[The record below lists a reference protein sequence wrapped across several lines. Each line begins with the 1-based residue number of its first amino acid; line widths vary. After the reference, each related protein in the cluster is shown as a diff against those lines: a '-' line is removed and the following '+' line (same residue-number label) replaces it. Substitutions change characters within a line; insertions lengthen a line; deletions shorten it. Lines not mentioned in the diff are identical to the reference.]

1 MKKILA
7 VLGLVAIST
16 SALADP
22 LQYYR
27 GPHGGD
33 PFHGGYHGGYG
44 GHRGGYGGYYGGGHH
59 HNGGIDILAPL
70 VIGGVIGYAINES
83 NRQPTIYQQSPQVI
97 YQQSPSRTVYQNCTA
112 WIETVDQYGVTTRTR
127 TCY

>member
-22 LQYYR
+22 LQYYH

-33 PFHGGYHGGYG
+33 PFHGGYHGGY
-44 GHRGGYGGYYGGGHH
+44 YGGYRGYNHYENH
-59 HNGGIDILAPL
+59 YHSSGIDILAPM

-83 NRQPTIYQQSPQVI
+83 NRQPAIYQQPTVI
-97 YQQSPSRTVYQNCTA
+97 YQQPSTVYQKCTA
-112 WIETVDQYGVTTRTR
+112 WVESIDQYGNVTRTR